1 MNTVFRDPLSSVY
14 RRATLGGFTSRAG
27 EARNA
32 SREGVTIAEP
42 AERQTPEQTTTDDS
56 AAPTQQSLFRRAVSA
71 VPGALTNLASS
82 TAKALKEVFLEGLV
96 TYFVFSRAGNLAGSI
111 SRATGADFNGIMG
124 VLTVPV
130 RKLATKAVRG
140 LVSML
145 PELPTVRDTP
155 AAPSTQ
161 ESIVEAPAVEEP
173 PVEAPVVEKT
183 AVEAS
188 SARPLFGDSF
198 RRIRRELNPDIF
210 DPTSEHQ
217 TGEDNNNAQDKS
229 PPKNRTCKKRTACR
243 PRRSAR
249 TS

>member
-1 MNTVFRDPLSSVY
+1 MNTVFRDSLSSVY

-27 EARNA
+27 EVRNA
-32 SREGVTIAEP
+32 SREGVSIAEP

-155 AAPSTQ
+155 AAPPTQ
-161 ESIVEAPAVEEP
+161 EPIQEPIVEAPAVEEP
-173 PVEAPVVEKT
+173 PVEA
-183 AVEAS
+183 S
-188 SARPLFGDSF
+188 SARPLFGEYF
-198 RRIRRELNPDIF
+198 RRVRREMNPDIF

>member
-1 MNTVFRDPLSSVY
+1 MNTAFRDSLSSVY
-14 RRATLGGFTSRAG
+14 SRATLRGFTSRAG
-27 EARNA
+27 GAGNA
-32 SREGVTIAEP
+32 SREGVSIAETS

-56 AAPTQQSLFRRAVSA
+56 TAPTQRSLFRRAASA
-71 VPGALTNLASS
+71 VPGALTDLASS

-130 RKLATKAVRG
+130 RKLVTKAVRG

-155 AAPSTQ
+155 VAPPTQ
-161 ESIVEAPAVEEP
+161 ETI
-173 PVEAPVVEKT
+173 VEAPVVEEPP
-183 AVEAS
+183 VEAS

-198 RRIRRELNPDIF
+198 RRVRRELNPDIF